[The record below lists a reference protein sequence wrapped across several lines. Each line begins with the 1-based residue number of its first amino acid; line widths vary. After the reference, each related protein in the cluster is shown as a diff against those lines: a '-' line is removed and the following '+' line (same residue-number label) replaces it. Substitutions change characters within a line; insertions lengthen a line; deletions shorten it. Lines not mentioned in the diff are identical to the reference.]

1 MEPQFLCQG
10 GAMTDDLNSFLAC
23 RPATADRPLLG
34 LTVLLVE
41 DSRFASEAVRLLCL
55 RSGARIRR
63 ADCLRSAHRHLATY
77 RPNVVVVDMGLP
89 DGSGADLIRHIKANG
104 PGCPAVIGLSGDPG
118 MMDEA
123 MAAGA
128 DAFMEKP
135 LDSLA
140 AFQARVLSV
149 LPPDVRPAGVRTME
163 DDKVSPDPLALRD
176 DLNHVAEVLAAGPD
190 GAVLGYVAQFL
201 AGVARSAHDGDL
213 ESAATALGGKTAPSP
228 AAISRLTGIVQARLA
243 AASGF

>member
-1 MEPQFLCQG
+1 
-10 GAMTDDLNSFLAC
+10 MTDDLNHFLAS

-89 DGSGADLIRHIKANG
+89 DGSGADLIRKIKAAG
-104 PGCPAVIGLSGDPG
+104 PGGPAVLGLSGDAG
-118 MMDEA
+118 LEAEA

-128 DAFMEKP
+128 DGFMEKP
-135 LDSLA
+135 LDSLV
-140 AFQARVLSV
+140 AFQNRVLAA
-149 LPPDVRPAGVRTME
+149 LPVDARPQGLRPVT
-163 DDKVSPDPLALRD
+163 DDRVSPDPLALRD
-176 DLNHVAEVLAAGPD
+176 DLSHVADVLAAAPD
-190 GAVLGYVAQFL
+190 RAALGYVAQFL
-201 AGVARSAHDGDL
+201 SGVARSARDGDL
-213 ESAATALGGKTAPSP
+213 ESAAEALGGPAAPSP
-228 AAISRLTGIVQARLA
+228 AAILRLSGIVQARLDA
-243 AASGF
+243 AAGF